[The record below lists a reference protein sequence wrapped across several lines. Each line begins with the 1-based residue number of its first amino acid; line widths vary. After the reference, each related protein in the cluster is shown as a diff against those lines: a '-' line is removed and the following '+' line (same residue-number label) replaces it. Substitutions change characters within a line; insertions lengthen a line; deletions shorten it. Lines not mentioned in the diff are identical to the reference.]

1 MLLKEEVKKDFYY
14 KVDCF
19 VLVIM
24 IYGILGVIY
33 GVDGKIVFIEEI
45 KMMLNGENFF
55 VMVDKFKVFFI

>member
-1 MLLKEEVKKDFYY
+1 
-14 KVDCF
+14 
-19 VLVIM
+19 M